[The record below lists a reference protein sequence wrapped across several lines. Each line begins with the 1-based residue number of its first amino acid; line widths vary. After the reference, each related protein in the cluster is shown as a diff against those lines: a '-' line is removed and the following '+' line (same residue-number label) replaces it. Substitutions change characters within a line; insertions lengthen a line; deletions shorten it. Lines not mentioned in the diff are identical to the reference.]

1 MKELLIFLAVLLGLV
16 IILLIVYFITRYKEK
31 KSKRDIHYS
40 EGDRDDTIDFDNI
53 FLVSSILY
61 DDTESYDDSS
71 DSDSGGCDD

>member
-40 EGDRDDTIDFDNI
+40 EGDRDDTIDFGNI
-53 FLVSSILY
+53 FLISSILY

>member
-61 DDTESYDDSS
+61 DDTESYNDSS